1 MEKGCHGWQDHSSS
15 QATLHGGGARGAW
28 PPLIFRP
35 NFFSKK
41 KKNLET
47 APPPPYLRVW
57 MTAPTSLS
65 EGLDL
70 PH

>member
-35 NFFSKK
+35 NFFRK
-41 KKNLET
+41 KKNFGDR
-47 APPPPYLRVW
+47 PPSP
-57 MTAPTSLS
+57 LS
-65 EGLDL
+65 QGLDDS
-70 PH
+70 PHFLI